1 MAALVQRKVVARGRD
16 HQWLSRAQG
25 VMNITGATARL
36 RLAGDAEQIAI
47 PFGRAA
53 GQGVLTDQPAGKM
66 EIDMGAGRLRRQRL
80 PLGAHQTNGQVF
92 RALAPQAIDHHRE
105 YVAHMTSTHTRKK
118 SPKPIFFSPRR

>member
-1 MAALVQRKVVARGRD
+1 
-16 HQWLSRAQG
+16 
-25 VMNITGATARL
+25 MNITGATARL

-66 EIDMGAGRLRRQRL
+66 EIDMGAGRPRWQRL

-105 YVAHMTSTHTRKK
+105 YVAHMTSTHTTKK